1 MVLFERKH
9 LEELLST
16 KADYCFSVYQPT
28 HRHHP
33 ANTQDPIRFQNL
45 IKELEASS
53 QQKLSQAQTRS
64 LLKPFE
70 ELARDSAFWNKTLDG
85 LAVFATDKLFRVYI
99 LQRPV
104 PELAIVADN
113 FHVKPLQRYLQAT
126 DRFQVLGLTL
136 NEILF
141 YEGNRDSLD
150 KVELPEAVPETIEE
164 ALGSELTDEHITVAT
179 YGGKGP
185 DGTRMQHGHGSKKDE
200 KEVDAERFFRT
211 VDRAI
216 NEHCSKPSGLPLIL
230 AALPEHHNL
239 FQRLS
244 HNPYLIKE
252 GININPK
259 SKTTDELRALA
270 WEVWGPQ
277 YLKNLEDLVDQYDQL
292 KSDNLGSDQLK
303 EIAKK
308 AAEGR
313 VKTLLL
319 EEDKIVPGRIEGS
332 SGKIEEL
339 AIEQPNVDD
348 LLDDLGELVLKMGGD
363 VHLVKPELMPTDTG
377 AAAMYRY

>member
-1 MVLFERKH
+1 MVLFERKD

-16 KADYCFSVYQPT
+16 QADYCLSLYQPT

-33 ANTQDPIRFQNL
+33 DNTQDPIRFQNL
-45 IKELEASS
+45 VKELEASS
-53 QQKLSQAQTRS
+53 RQKLSQERTQS

-70 ELARDSAFWNKTLDG
+70 ALAGDSDFWNKTLDG
-85 LAVFATDKLFRVYI
+85 LAVFATDQLFRVYM

-113 FHVKPLQRYLQAT
+113 FHVKPLQHYLQAT

-136 NEILF
+136 DEVML

-150 KVELPEAVPETIEE
+150 AVELPAEVPKTIQE
-164 ALGSELTDEHITVAT
+164 ALGTELTDEHITVAT

-185 DGTRMQHGHGSKKDE
+185 DGTRMQHGHGGR
-200 KEVDAERFFRT
+200 KEERDVDAERFFRT

-216 NEHCSKPSGLPLIL
+216 TEHCSKPSGLPLIL
-230 AALPEHHNL
+230 AALPEHHSL
-239 FQRLS
+239 FQRVS
-244 HNPYLIKE
+244 HNPHLVKE

-259 SKTTDELRALA
+259 SKSTDELRALTRKV
-270 WEVWGPQ
+270 WEPQ
-277 YLKNLEDLVDQYDQL
+277 YLRNLEGLVNQYNQL
-292 KSDNLGSDQLK
+292 KSDSLGSDQLN
-303 EIAKK
+303 EIAKN
-308 AAEGR
+308 AAAGR
-313 VKTLLL
+313 VRTLLV
-319 EEDKIVPGRIEGS
+319 EEDKIIPGRIDASGS
-332 SGKIEEL
+332 IKEHPLEN
-339 AIEQPNVDD
+339 PDVDD

-363 VHLVKPELMPTDTG
+363 VHLVKPELMPSDTG

>member
-1 MVLFERKH
+1 MVLFERKY
-9 LEELLST
+9 LEELLLT
-16 KADYCFSVYQPT
+16 KADYCLSLYQPT

-33 ANTQDPIRFQNL
+33 DNAQDPIRFQNL

-53 QQKLSQAQTRS
+53 QQKLSQDRTRS

-70 ELARDSAFWNKTLDG
+70 ALAGDSDFWNKTLDG
-85 LAVFATDKLFRVYI
+85 LAVFATDQLFRVYI
-99 LQRPV
+99 LQRPI

-113 FHVKPLQRYLQAT
+113 FHVKPLQHYLQAT

-136 NEILF
+136 NEVLF
-141 YEGNRDSLD
+141 YEGNRDLLD
-150 KVELPEAVPETIEE
+150 EVELPGAVPKTIQE

-200 KEVDAERFFRT
+200 KDVDAERFFRSI
-211 VDRAI
+211 DRAI
-216 NEHCSKPSGLPLIL
+216 TEHCSRPSGLPLIL
-230 AALPEHHNL
+230 AALPEHHSL
-239 FQRLS
+239 FQSLS

-270 WEVWGPQ
+270 WKVWEPQ
-277 YLKNLEDLVDQYDQL
+277 YLKNLEDLVDQYNQL
-292 KSDNLGSDQLK
+292 KSDSQGSDQLK
-303 EIAKK
+303 EIARN
-308 AAEGR
+308 AVAGR
-313 VKTLLL
+313 VKTLLV
-319 EEDKIVPGRIEGS
+319 EEDKIIPGRIDGA
-332 SGKIEEL
+332 SGTIK
-339 AIEQPNVDD
+339 EQPLEKPNVDD